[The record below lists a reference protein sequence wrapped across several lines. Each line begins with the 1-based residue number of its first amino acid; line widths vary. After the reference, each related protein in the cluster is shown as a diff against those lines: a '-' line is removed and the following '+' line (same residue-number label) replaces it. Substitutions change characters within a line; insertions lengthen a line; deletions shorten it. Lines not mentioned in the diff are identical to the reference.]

1 MKIFYDEI
9 DGELHPKLMIVPY
22 SSTDS
27 NRLEINLIGPFERMH
42 PEDFHDDFQGL
53 TISQGEIMRDHFDK
67 LTFLIDL
74 KLVENYLVQNGIS
87 PLMMADIEYFV
98 MLIDDIEELLQMDF
112 KRFYLD

>member
-53 TISQGEIMRDHFDK
+53 TISLGEMLRDPFDDN
-67 LTFLIDL
+67 TFSIDL
-74 KLVENYLVQNGIS
+74 ELVEKYLVKNGIS
-87 PLMMADIEYFV
+87 TLVMAEIEYFV
-98 MLIDDIEELLQMDF
+98 MLIDDIEELMQMNVR
-112 KRFYLD
+112 RFYLE